1 MVIYNRYY
9 LYYLYFPLVINF
21 DADLSN
27 NIVERFEKSAID
39 LM

>member
-9 LYYLYFPLVINF
+9 LYLFLFN
-21 DADLSN
+21 ADLSN